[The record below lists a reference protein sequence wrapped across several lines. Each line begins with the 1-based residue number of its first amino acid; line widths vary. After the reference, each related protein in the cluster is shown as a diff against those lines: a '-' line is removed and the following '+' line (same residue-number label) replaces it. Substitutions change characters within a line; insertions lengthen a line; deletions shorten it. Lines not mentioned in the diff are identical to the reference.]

1 MNYGFNIPQYTPDIL
16 GASNAARN
24 RLLQEQQLRQQGLD
38 KMFNSWAQYGQQK
51 NANEQAEIVRQA
63 QAAEAAK
70 ARAAQME
77 EAARARAAQAV
88 EAEKNRQ
95 WQSAEN
101 ALNRQATADDNY
113 AKGLRAAQPRYME
126 AVAKLQ
132 DNPNDVAAKLTVSQL
147 KEQYPEIDTYE
158 DKSIEKDVLA
168 QALAN
173 KKKAEENAMLN
184 RISDSNLR
192 DFQSQMPV
200 TIKDEATR
208 QKWLKKAV
216 NWRDNG
222 YLTESDFAKIQ
233 EKLNNTVSTES
244 RIAEAVAAA
253 IAAANGKKTTDKLN
267 EQDIQAKADEAI
279 ANKMSDSAI
288 RRKYGDEVL
297 TEVKSRRNNT
307 KAGK

>member
-38 KMFNSWAQYGQQK
+38 KMFNSWVQYGQQK
-51 NANEQAEIVRQA
+51 NANEQAEIARQA

-77 EAARARAAQAV
+77 EAARVRAAQAV

-101 ALNRQATADDNY
+101 ALNRQTTVADNRARD
-113 AKGLRAAQPRYME
+113 LRMAQPRYME

-132 DNPNDVAAKLTVSQL
+132 DNPNDVAAKLTISQL
-147 KEQYPEIDTYE
+147 KEQYPEIDTYG
-158 DKSIEKDVLA
+158 DKSIEQDVLA

-200 TIKDEATR
+200 TIKDEKTR
-208 QKWLKKAV
+208 QKWLKEAV
-216 NWRDNG
+216 DWRDNG

-233 EKLNNTVSTES
+233 EKLNNTTSTEKQ
-244 RIAEAVAAA
+244 IAEAVAAA
-253 IAAANGKKTTDKLN
+253 VAASVAQQTKENRENEQKLKKLADAGRKAIEAGGKTTRTQ
-267 EQDIQAKADEAI
+267 QDAI
-279 ANKMSDSAI
+279 NKG
-288 RRKYGDEVL
+288 Y
-297 TEVKSRRNNT
+297 
-307 KAGK
+307 

>member
-24 RLLQEQQLRQQGLD
+24 RLLQEQQLKQQGLD

-51 NANEQAEIVRQA
+51 NANEQAELNRQF
-63 QAAEAAK
+63 QAE
-70 ARAAQME
+70 
-77 EAARARAAQAV
+77 
-88 EAEKNRQ
+88 EAEKAREAAAEEAKKNRINQ
-95 WQSAEN
+95 KYEAFKQRKWQAEQN
-101 ALNRQATADDNY
+101 ELNRQATADDNY

-147 KEQYPEIDTYE
+147 KEQYPEIDTYG
-158 DKSIEKDVLA
+158 DKSIEQDVLA

-173 KKKAEENAMLN
+173 KKKAEEDAMLN

-208 QKWLKKAV
+208 QKWLKEAV
-216 NWRDNG
+216 DWRDNG

-233 EKLNNTVSTES
+233 DKLNNTTSTEKQ
-244 RIAEAVAAA
+244 IAEAVTAAVAASVAQQTKENRENEQKLKKLADAGRKAIEAGRKPTRKQQAA
-253 IAAANGKKTTDKLN
+253 I
-267 EQDIQAKADEAI
+267 DEG
-279 ANKMSDSAI
+279 
-288 RRKYGDEVL
+288 Y
-297 TEVKSRRNNT
+297 
-307 KAGK
+307 